1 MCGIALLLVAEPSP
15 SDAQTFAKMCKA
27 VRHRGPD
34 LSGLWRSADNVIYA
48 GHERLAVVRP
58 DSGEQ
63 PLLSDDGTLVLIV
76 NGEIYNYEALAKRYD
91 IDFASLK
98 TDCDIVLRL
107 FTHPAF
113 GRNFFRVIN
122 ALHGD
127 FALCLVDTVARV
139 VYVARDRMGVAPL
152 YAGYGES
159 AIVFASELKGVVAH
173 PGVTRVEQFPVGHG
187 LTLDFSDGVARLARQ
202 LIASHAVSTTGLKQ
216 TLFDY
221 VSYWQVASSVD
232 AVNSNNWQ
240 KQEFE
245 KHVKHIH
252 DTLVAAVHMRVDVCD
267 VPFAIL
273 LSGGLDS
280 SIVAA
285 VAAKHVRD
293 SGAAWSTVRGHD
305 HKIHTYAVG
314 MSDSPDLAAARV
326 VANHIGSIHHE
337 LIFTFEK
344 ALHALRDVIE
354 AVETYDVTTIRSSVP
369 MTLLV
374 RMIKAGST
382 KVILSGEGS
391 DEMFA
396 GYLYFHHAPS
406 PEEMQE
412 ETVRKLSQL
421 YHYDV
426 LRANKA
432 CAMYGT
438 EVRVPFLDQDV
449 IQAVVHDTPARFK
462 MPTARFAG
470 QQPIEKYLLR
480 QAFKDYLPEAICWR
494 QKEQFSDGVGSGW
507 IAKIKQHAE
516 TQISDARFQE
526 RAVRF
531 PFQTPAT
538 KEGYLYRE
546 IFEQVFAHTAVS
558 SGQPSC
564 SAVFTQPSVACSS
577 EQALKWCAQG
587 NDIDPSGRS
596 VRALWRQVDSD
607 AEKSKLK

>member
-1 MCGIALLLVAEPSP
+1 MCGIALLLAAS
-15 SDAQTFAKMCKA
+15 SSNAKTFAKMCKA

-34 LSGLWRSADNVIYA
+34 LSGLWCSVDGTVFA

-76 NGEIYNYEALAKRYD
+76 NGEIYNYESLAQRYD
-91 IDFASLK
+91 IDSASLR

-113 GRNFFRVIN
+113 GRNFPRVIA

-159 AIVFASELKGVVAH
+159 AVVFASELKAVVAH
-173 PGVTRVEQFPVGHG
+173 PDIARVEQFPVGCT
-187 LTLDFSDGVARLARQ
+187 LTLDYSAGVAPLARQ
-202 LIASHAVSTTGLKQ
+202 LMATHAVSTSGLEQ

-221 VSYWQVASSVD
+221 APYWRIDVPCN
-232 AVNSNNWQ
+232 AVGDWHQ
-240 KQEFE
+240 RPLED
-245 KHVKHIH
+245 HVKHIH
-252 DTLVAAVHMRVDVCD
+252 DTLVKAVQMRVDVCD

-285 VAAKHVRD
+285 VAAKHVRQ
-293 SGAAWSTVRGHD
+293 SGSAWSAVRGHD

-314 MSDSPDLAAARV
+314 MRDSPDLAAARV
-326 VANHIGSIHHE
+326 VANHIGSVHHE
-337 LIFTFEK
+337 LLFTFEK
-344 ALHALRDVIE
+344 ALHTLRDVIE
-354 AVETYDVTTIRSSVP
+354 TIETYDVTTIRSSVP
-369 MTLLV
+369 MTLLI
-374 RMIKAGST
+374 RQIKAGST
-382 KVILSGEGS
+382 KVVLSGEGS

-406 PEEMQE
+406 AQELQE
-412 ETVRKLSQL
+412 ESVRKLAQL

-449 IQAVVHDTPARFK
+449 IQAVVHDTPPHLK
-462 MPTARFAG
+462 MPRAREPG
-470 QQPIEKYLLR
+470 QRPIEKYLLR
-480 QAFKDYLPEAICWR
+480 MAFKSYLPDEIAWR
-494 QKEQFSDGVGSGW
+494 QKEQFSDGVGSRW
-507 IAKIKQHAE
+507 IASIKEYAE
-516 TQISDARFQE
+516 SQISDARFAE
-526 RAVRF
+526 RAARF

-546 IFEQVFAHTAVS
+546 IFEDIFANTAVS
-558 SGQPSC
+558 SGRPSC

-596 VRALWRQVDSD
+596 VRALWQ
-607 AEKSKLK
+607 K